1 MTILLYFTISNFTPN
16 NLIMHTSLPMRK
28 NYPSFPAIR
37 FSFHRRMLFVLP
49 LLMVLMGSNYPTAD
63 HTTAALPSM
72 KKPVIFSATF
82 ITTLQ
87 ISGIPPIQT
96 ARSSGGG
103 IAMHLGK
110 SYFEGN
116 STVNFTVQPA
126 QLNGTATITA
136 ANGDEFYT
144 SFTGTTTTA
153 NGQAIGNFVH
163 HVTGGTGRF
172 ADINGL
178 LRATSSHSLATQTG
192 TLSFE
197 GEIDY

>member
-1 MTILLYFTISNFTPN
+1 MQ
-16 NLIMHTSLPMRK
+16 TSLPTPK
-28 NYPSFPAIR
+28 NYPSFSTIH
-37 FSFHRRMLFVLP
+37 FSVHRGMFFFLP
-49 LLMVLMGSNYPTAD
+49 FMMVLMGSSYPTAD
-63 HTTAALPSM
+63 HTNAAFPSM
-72 KKPVIFSATF
+72 TKPVIFSATF
-82 ITTLQ
+82 ITTLH
-87 ISGIPPIQT
+87 ISGAPPIQT
-96 ARSSGGG
+96 ARSSGEG

-153 NGQAIGNFVH
+153 NGQALGNFVH
-163 HVTGGTGRF
+163 HITGGTGRF
-172 ADINGL
+172 ADANGI